1 MVQMISE
8 IINKTCELKTRD
20 EKVTY
25 LKSNDSTALREV
37 LVAMYDKKKVKFLV
51 PSTPPIFN
59 ASTAVE
65 NHGALYKEA
74 RKLKY
79 LADGFGGEN
88 LTKTKREQ
96 IFIQILE
103 TVHREDAK
111 LLVDMIAQKG
121 YKGLTIKLINEA
133 FGNIITNEEKNG
145 EEE

>member
-1 MVQMISE
+1 M
-8 IINKTCELKTRD
+8 TL
-20 EKVTY
+20 
-25 LKSNDSTALREV
+25 
-37 LVAMYDKKKVKFLV
+37 DKDHAICPARIKPCL
-51 PSTPPIFN
+51 PPLPFT

-65 NHGALYKEA
+65 NQGALYREA

-88 LTKTKREQ
+88 LTKIKREQ

-111 LLVDMIAQKG
+111 LLIDMIAQKG
-121 YKGLTIKLINEA
+121 YKGLTVKQINEA
-133 FGNIITNEEKNG
+133 FGNIINEEKNG

>member
-8 IINKTCELKTRD
+8 VINKACELKTRE
-20 EKVTY
+20 EKVAW
-25 LKSNDSTALREV
+25 LKKNDSAALREV
-37 LVAMYDKKKVKFLV
+37 LVVMYDKKRIKLLV
-51 PSTPPIFN
+51 PNTPPPYVP
-59 ASTAVE
+59 STAVE
-65 NHGALYKEA
+65 NQGALYREA

-88 LTKTKREQ
+88 LTKIKREQ

-103 TVHREDAK
+103 TVHRDDAK

-121 YKGLTIKLINEA
+121 YKGLTVKQINDA
-133 FGNIITNEEKNG
+133 FGNIINEEKNG

>member
-8 IINKTCELKTRD
+8 VINKACELKSRE
-20 EKVTY
+20 EKVAW
-25 LKSNDSTALREV
+25 LKSNDSAALREV
-37 LVAMYDKKKVKFLV
+37 LVVMYDKKKIKLLV
-51 PSTPPIFN
+51 PSTPPPFT

-65 NHGALYKEA
+65 NQGALYREA

-88 LTKTKREQ
+88 LTKIKREQ
-96 IFIQILE
+96 IFIQIIE

-111 LLVDMIAQKG
+111 LLIDMIAQKG
-121 YKGLTIKLINEA
+121 YKGLTVKQINEA
-133 FGNIITNEEKNG
+133 FGNIINEEKNG